1 MSEEE
6 QPFVPYPAEWEAYVV
21 LKDGS
26 LGFVRPITPDDTEG
40 IHRFHA
46 AQSEESIYLRFFAP
60 IKRLSDRDV
69 YRFTHVDHDA
79 RVALVV
85 VVGGEIIGI
94 GRYDR
99 LDDPSVAEVA
109 FNISDHYHGK
119 GVGSVL
125 LEHLAAIAQDAGV
138 TRFVADVLPQ
148 NRKMMK
154 VFSDA
159 GYEVKHH
166 FDDGI
171 ISVEF
176 RI

>member
-1 MSEEE
+1 MAQDPGQLAVGEFPALTWNAVGMSEEE

-69 YRFTHVDHDA
+69 YRFTHVDHDS

-85 VVGGEIIGI
+85 VVGLMPVSSCLRRHGAP
-94 GRYDR
+94 RW
-99 LDDPSVAEVA
+99 VATT
-109 FNISDHYHGK
+109 
-119 GVGSVL
+119 VL
-125 LEHLAAIAQDAGV
+125 L
-138 TRFVADVLPQ
+138 VL
-148 NRKMMK
+148 
-154 VFSDA
+154 VWAVLLFGTLS
-159 GYEVKHH
+159 
-166 FDDGI
+166 FLT
-171 ISVEF
+171 F
-176 RI
+176 RDQLGKLFG